1 MRAAASQARWLIES
15 VPLGTPVFIR
25 S

>member
-1 MRAAASQARWLIES
+1 MRSDPVEARWLIKN

-25 S
+25 G